1 MHSVEVIV
9 STMYYSDGKLDSLL
23 SSIPDRILVTVVN
36 QDPGGHGLVDGCHII
51 RDRIRCF
58 TFPETGL
65 SRSRNRAIQLAKA
78 DFLVVCDDD
87 IVFEAGAFERLEESL
102 RQYPEDALLTF
113 QMADL
118 SGNPRKRYRCNSFRH
133 DRWSIAKVSSCEIG
147 FWREPILRS
156 GVRYDEEFGL
166 GARFPL
172 GEEVVFLKDCL
183 DKGLSLRFVPMTISS
198 HPIESTGRRID
209 ATSERG
215 RGALFYRLYG
225 LLAWVIGPV
234 FYLTKWRQLP
244 ETLGM
249 FSALQAYRKGCYA
262 LLKTRG

>member
-1 MHSVEVIV
+1 LHSVEVIV
-9 STMYYSDGKLDSLL
+9 STMHYSDGKLDALL
-23 SSIPDRILVTVVN
+23 NSIPDHIPVTVIN
-36 QDPGGHGLVDGCHII
+36 QEPGVDALSGGGCVIRHGA
-51 RDRIRCF
+51 RYF
-58 TFPETGL
+58 TFSEAGL
-65 SRSRNRAIQLAKA
+65 SRSRNRAIQLAEA

-87 IVFEAGAFERLEESL
+87 IVFEAGAFERLQESL

-118 SGNPRKRYRCNSFRH
+118 SGNPRKRYRCDSFRH
-133 DRWSIAKVSSCEIG
+133 NRWSIAKVSSCEIG
-147 FWREPILRS
+147 FWRETIMHS

-183 DKGLSLRFVPMTISS
+183 DKGLSLRFVPMTISR

-209 ATSERG
+209 ATSERS

-249 FSALQAYRKGCYA
+249 FNALQAYRKGCYA